1 MPSIAERIVESVER
15 LPDGA
20 AQEVLDFAQFLL
32 QREAASEDRDLIAAQ
47 QESFRDW
54 NNAADDVW
62 NDAPA
67 V

>member
-1 MPSIAERIVESVER
+1 MPNIAEQIVESVER

-32 QREAASEDRDLIAAQ
+32 QREAGREDRDLIAAQ
-47 QESFRDW
+47 QESFKDW
-54 NNAADDVW
+54 NNADDDVW
-62 NDAPA
+62 NDAPS